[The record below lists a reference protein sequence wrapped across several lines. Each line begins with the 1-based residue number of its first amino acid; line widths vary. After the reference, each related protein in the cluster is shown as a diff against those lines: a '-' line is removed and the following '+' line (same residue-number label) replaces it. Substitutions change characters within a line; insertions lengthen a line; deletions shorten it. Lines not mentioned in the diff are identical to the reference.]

1 MKRPIRSSL
10 IALTLLFLASGM
22 ATARATPIKPPWR
35 FQLPWATAHSR
46 MVVGGISLDVEV
58 ADTNALRGRGLSY
71 RDGLAPGTGMIFV
84 YNEPQPLT
92 FWMYEMRFC
101 LDIIWISDG
110 EIRGAAENACPE
122 PDVPPDQLTIYASPE
137 PVQYV
142 LEVPAGWMKEHG
154 FGVGTPV
161 QIDSSLRDKDD
172 PS

>member
-1 MKRPIRSSL
+1 LKHVIFGL
-10 IALTLLFLASGM
+10 LVALALTSSVSSVAQAQAS
-22 ATARATPIKPPWR
+22 PIKPPWR

-46 MVVGGISLDVEV
+46 IVVGGIPLEVEV
-58 ADTNALRGRGLSY
+58 ADTNLLRGRGLSY
-71 RDGLAPGTGMIFV
+71 RDGLAPGTGMVFV

-101 LDIIWISDG
+101 LDIIWISNS

-122 PDVPPDQLTIYASPE
+122 PGVPADQLKIYESPE

-154 FGVGTPV
+154 FDVGTPV

-172 PS
+172 SS